1 LRRSGSATSCPRGI
15 SPGLISYRGVH
26 WWPPPSSA
34 DLDDSIPASLRDAYA
49 EAMRA
54 LGARAPRAAAVMLRR
69 TVEAL
74 VRDRGGADAQ
84 EAMNRGLAAAL
95 RVMADAHALDV
106 NLADWAKEMRLA
118 GNVGAHYDPIDDV
131 DAAEAEDLARLTR
144 QLLHYVYELPA
155 KLRRARER

>member
-1 LRRSGSATSCPRGI
+1 
-15 SPGLISYRGVH
+15 
-26 WWPPPSSA
+26 
-34 DLDDSIPASLRDAYA
+34 
-49 EAMRA
+49 
-54 LGARAPRAAAVMLRR
+54 MLRR